1 MKFKNILLIIFL
13 SIIFLVSNFT
23 LSNSLSPIIM
33 KLSMEEVIEIRVTLN
48 NNQYIYGTGF
58 FIDDKGQI
66 LTNKH
71 VIWDFS
77 ESSNYTNISG
87 RMYEQDDFIELDY
100 VGVSEEY
107 DLALLKVP
115 DDFKDYSVAKFS
127 TKEVTFGDKIYSVG
141 NTFGYGL
148 SLLIGNVSAPS
159 RLVENNDNT
168 EILAIQMNIDIEV
181 GNSGGPVY
189 NKYGRVIGISTFRI
203 LDDSGSIMQGMNFAL
218 PTSIIQEFLN
228 STT

>member
-1 MKFKNILLIIFL
+1 MD
-13 SIIFLVSNFT
+13 
-23 LSNSLSPIIM
+23 
-33 KLSMEEVIEIRVTLN
+33 EVIEIRVTLN

-58 FIDDKGQI
+58 FIDDSGQI
-66 LTNKH
+66 LTNRH

-77 ESSNYTNISG
+77 ESTYYTNISG
-87 RMYEQDDFIELDY
+87 RLYDQDDYIDLDY
-100 VGVSEEY
+100 VGVSDEY

-127 TKEVTFGDKIYSVG
+127 TREVTFGDKIYSVG

-148 SLLIGNVSAPS
+148 TLLIGNVSAPI
-159 RLVENNDNT
+159 RLVENNDNVQ
-168 EILAIQMNIDIEV
+168 IPAIQMNIDIEV

-203 LDDSGSIMQGMNFAL
+203 LDDSGNIMQGMNFAL
-218 PTSIIQEFLN
+218 PSSSIQEFLN
-228 STT
+228 SIS